1 LLNLGNISFHHVC
14 VIVPELDENQN
25 AIEYMPQS
33 MYKNEKGYPLL
44 KYGNGPF
51 CKFKIDKKYSGK
63 NGIYA
68 ICVDKNLKYI
78 GECENFLKRFNYGY
92 GNISPKNCFKGGRP
106 TNCRINSL
114 ILSFYKKDLKID
126 LYFFETPNRFKLEY
140 EIIKKNNPEWNK
152 TIGKPSKI
160 SLFMF

>member
-14 VIVPELDENQN
+14 VIVPELDGNQN

-44 KYGNGPF
+44 KYGKGPF
-51 CKFKIDKKYSGK
+51 CKFKIDKTYSGK

-78 GECENFLKRFNYGY
+78 GECEDFLKRFNYGY
-92 GNISPKNCFKGGRP
+92 GNISPRNCFKDGRS

-114 ILSFYKKDLKID
+114 ILNLYKNGSKIE
-126 LYFFETPNRFKLEY
+126 LYFFESSNRYNLEH
-140 EIIKKNNPEWNK
+140 ELIKKNNPEWNK
-152 TIGKPSKI
+152 TIGKPSKF
-160 SLFMF
+160 L